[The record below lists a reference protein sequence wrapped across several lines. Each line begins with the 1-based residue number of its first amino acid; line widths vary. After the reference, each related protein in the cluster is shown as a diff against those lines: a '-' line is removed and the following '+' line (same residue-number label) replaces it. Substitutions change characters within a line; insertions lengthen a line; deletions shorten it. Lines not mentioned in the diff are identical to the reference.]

1 MTQTKLRNGLILL
14 IGALGMFQPLALDPY
29 MPNILAI
36 AKDLK
41 VEDSLIG
48 QNLTFL
54 TLGVSVGLVIAGP
67 LSDAIGR
74 RRPVLFALA
83 GFAVVSFATTF
94 VTSYET
100 FFTLR
105 AAQGFFS
112 ACAAVVANAMLRDL
126 YQGLQLIKAIARS
139 MLLMGTTWFLGPIF
153 GSVLQSFTDW
163 RGLGTLLGIAALI
176 LLALVFW
183 KLPDTMTFEDRTKTT
198 AKDVITGFGRLLKD
212 RVFLGLVLIQMTISI
227 SLYGYLSIST
237 FIYNNAYGIGALQ
250 VGFLLAANSAS
261 SYVGAQLGA
270 VLSRKFKPQYVLLG
284 TLILGASAG
293 AMMVVVAALQ
303 LPFIVFTIT
312 MAFFVMSFG
321 TAITPILGLAM
332 DSHPHEA
339 GTAAA
344 VITFSGTFAATLA
357 GPLYAVLDHNS
368 SMGLGFAIVGFLS
381 LGIFFLFAIVKPKQL
396 EVMK

>member
-36 AKDLK
+36 AKDLD
-41 VEDSLIG
+41 VEASLIG

-94 VTSYET
+94 VTNYEM

-105 AAQGFFS
+105 AAQGFFA

-163 RGLGTLLGIAALI
+163 RGLGTLLAIAALL

-183 KLPDTMTFEDRTKTT
+183 KLPDTMTFEDRTRTT
-198 AKDVITGFGRLLKD
+198 AKDVVTGFGRLLKD
-212 RVFLGLVLIQMTISI
+212 RVFLGLVLIQMTISV

-237 FIYNNAYGIGALQ
+237 FIYNNAFGIGALQ

-261 SYVGAQLGA
+261 SYIGAQLGA
-270 VLSRKFKPQYVLLG
+270 ALSRKFKPQYVLLG

-303 LPFIVFTIT
+303 LPFIVFTVT
-312 MAFFVMSFG
+312 MALFVMSFG

-368 SMGLGFAIVGFLS
+368 SMGLGFTIVGFLS
-381 LGIFFLFAIVKPKQL
+381 LGMFFLFAIVRPKQL

>member
-1 MTQTKLRNGLILL
+1 MTQTKLRTGLVLL
-14 IGALGMFQPLALDPY
+14 IGALGMFQPLSLDPY
-29 MPNILAI
+29 MPNIGSI
-36 AKDLK
+36 ASDLG
-41 VEDSLIG
+41 VQSALIA

-83 GFAVVSFATTF
+83 GFALASFATSF
-94 VTSYET
+94 VTSYEA

-105 AAQGFFS
+105 AAQGFFA

-139 MLLMGTTWFLGPIF
+139 MLIMGTTWFLGPIF

-163 RGLGTLLGIAALI
+163 RGLGLLLAVASLL

-183 KLPDTMTFEDRTKTT
+183 KLPDTMSLEDRTKTT
-198 AKDVITGFGRLLKD
+198 AKEVINGFARLLKD
-212 RVFLGLVLIQMTISI
+212 RVFLGLVLVQVTISI
-227 SLYGYLSIST
+227 ALYSYLNIST
-237 FIYNNAYGIGALQ
+237 FVYDNAYNVGATQ
-250 VGFLLAANSAS
+250 VGFLLAINSAC
-261 SYVGAQLGA
+261 SYTGAQLGA
-270 VLSRKFKPQYVLLG
+270 FLSRRFKPQYVLLG
-284 TLILGASAG
+284 TQVLGASAG
-293 AMMVVVAALQ
+293 LALILTSIFQ
-303 LPFIVFTIT
+303 LPFIVFSI
-312 MAFFVMSFG
+312 AIALFVMSFG
-321 TAITPILGLAM
+321 SAITPILGLAM

-357 GPLYAVLDHNS
+357 GPIYSLLDHTS
-368 SMGLGFAIVGFLS
+368 SIGLGSAIVVS
-381 LGIFFLFAIVKPKQL
+381 LGIGIFFLFAIVKPKQL
-396 EVMK
+396 EAMK

>member
-36 AKDLK
+36 AKDLN

-163 RGLGTLLGIAALI
+163 RGLGTLLGIAALL

-198 AKDVITGFGRLLKD
+198 AKDVVLGFGRLLND
-212 RVFLGLVLIQMTISI
+212 RVFLGLVMIQMTISI
-227 SLYGYLSIST
+227 PLYGYLSIST
-237 FIYNNAYGIGALQ
+237 FIYNNAYGVGALQ

-261 SYVGAQLGA
+261 SYLGAQLGA

-368 SMGLGFAIVGFLS
+368 SMGLGFTIVGFLS
-381 LGIFFLFAIVKPKQL
+381 LGIFFLFAIVRPKQL

>member
-1 MTQTKLRNGLILL
+1 
-14 IGALGMFQPLALDPY
+14 
-29 MPNILAI
+29 
-36 AKDLK
+36 
-41 VEDSLIG
+41 
-48 QNLTFL
+48 
-54 TLGVSVGLVIAGP
+54 
-67 LSDAIGR
+67 
-74 RRPVLFALA
+74 
-83 GFAVVSFATTF
+83 
-94 VTSYET
+94 
-100 FFTLR
+100 
-105 AAQGFFS
+105 
-112 ACAAVVANAMLRDL
+112 MLRDL

-163 RGLGTLLGIAALI
+163 RGLGTLLAIAALL

-198 AKDVITGFGRLLKD
+198 AKDVVTGFGRLLKD
-212 RVFLGLVLIQMTISI
+212 RVFLGLVLIQMTISV

-261 SYVGAQLGA
+261 SYLGAQLGA
-270 VLSRKFKPQYVLLG
+270 ALSRKFKPQYVLLG

-303 LPFIVFTIT
+303 LPFIVFTVT
-312 MAFFVMSFG
+312 MALFVMSFG

-368 SMGLGFAIVGFLS
+368 SMGLGFTIVGFLS
-381 LGIFFLFAIVKPKQL
+381 LGMFFLFAIVRPKQL

>member
-36 AKDLK
+36 AKDLD
-41 VEDSLIG
+41 VEASLIG

-94 VTSYET
+94 VTNYEM

-105 AAQGFFS
+105 AAQGFFA

-163 RGLGTLLGIAALI
+163 RGLGTLLAIAALL

-198 AKDVITGFGRLLKD
+198 AKDVVTGFGRLLKD
-212 RVFLGLVLIQMTISI
+212 RVFLGLVLIQMTISV

-261 SYVGAQLGA
+261 SYLGAQLGA
-270 VLSRKFKPQYVLLG
+270 ALSRKFKPQYVLLG

-303 LPFIVFTIT
+303 LPFIVFTVT
-312 MAFFVMSFG
+312 MALFVMSFG

-368 SMGLGFAIVGFLS
+368 SMGLGFTIVGFLS
-381 LGIFFLFAIVKPKQL
+381 LGMFFLFAIVRPKQL

>member
-36 AKDLK
+36 AKDLN

-163 RGLGTLLGIAALI
+163 RGLGTLLGIAALL

-198 AKDVITGFGRLLKD
+198 AKDVVLGFGRLLKD
-212 RVFLGLVLIQMTISI
+212 RVFLGLVMIQMTISI

-237 FIYNNAYGIGALQ
+237 FIYNNAYGVGALQ

-261 SYVGAQLGA
+261 SYLGAQLGA
-270 VLSRKFKPQYVLLG
+270 VLSRTFKPQYVLLG

-312 MAFFVMSFG
+312 MALFVMSFG

-368 SMGLGFAIVGFLS
+368 SMGLGFTIVGFLS
-381 LGIFFLFAIVKPKQL
+381 LGIFFLFAIVRPKQL

>member
-36 AKDLK
+36 AKDLN

-163 RGLGTLLGIAALI
+163 RGLGTLLGIAALL

-198 AKDVITGFGRLLKD
+198 AKDVVLGFGRLLND
-212 RVFLGLVLIQMTISI
+212 RVFLGLVMIQMTISI

-237 FIYNNAYGIGALQ
+237 FIYNNAYGVGALQ

-261 SYVGAQLGA
+261 SYLGAQLGA

-368 SMGLGFAIVGFLS
+368 SMGLGFTIVGFLS
-381 LGIFFLFAIVKPKQL
+381 LGIFFLFAIVRPKQL

>member
-1 MTQTKLRNGLILL
+1 MTQTKLRTGLVLL

-29 MPNILAI
+29 MPNISAI
-36 AKDLK
+36 ATDLN
-41 VEDSLIG
+41 VQASLIA

-54 TLGVSVGLVIAGP
+54 TLGVSVGLVVAGP

-74 RRPVLFALA
+74 RRPVLFALF
-83 GFAVVSFATTF
+83 GFALASFATAF
-94 VTSYET
+94 VTSYEI

-105 AAQGFFS
+105 AAQGFFA

-139 MLLMGTTWFLGPIF
+139 MLIMGTTWFLGPIF

-163 RGLGTLLGIAALI
+163 RGLGTLLAAASLL

-183 KLPDTMTFEDRTKTT
+183 KLPDTMTIEDRTRTT
-198 AKDVITGFGRLLKD
+198 AKDVVTGFGRLLKD
-212 RVFLGLVLIQMTISI
+212 RVFLGLVLVQMTISI
-227 SLYGYLSIST
+227 SLYGYLNIST
-237 FIYNNAYGIGALQ
+237 FIYDNAYGVGALQ
-250 VGFLLAANSAS
+250 VGFILATNSAS
-261 SYVGAQLGA
+261 SYIGAQLGA
-270 VLSRKFKPQYVLLG
+270 AFSRKFKPQYVLLG
-284 TLILGASAG
+284 TLILGLSAG
-293 AMMVVVAALQ
+293 AMLVVVAALQ
-303 LPFIVFTIT
+303 LPFIVFTVT

-321 TAITPILGLAM
+321 TSITPILGLAM

-357 GPLYAVLDHNS
+357 GPLYAVLDKDS

-381 LGIFFLFAIVKPKQL
+381 LGIFLLFTVVRPKQL

>member
-36 AKDLK
+36 AKDLD
-41 VEDSLIG
+41 VEESLIG

-94 VTSYET
+94 VTNYEM

-105 AAQGFFS
+105 AAQGFFA

-163 RGLGTLLGIAALI
+163 RGLGTLLAIAALL

-198 AKDVITGFGRLLKD
+198 AKDVLTGFGRLLKD
-212 RVFLGLVLIQMTISI
+212 RVFLGLVLIQMTISV
-227 SLYGYLSIST
+227 SL
-237 FIYNNAYGIGALQ
+237 
-250 VGFLLAANSAS
+250 
-261 SYVGAQLGA
+261 
-270 VLSRKFKPQYVLLG
+270 
-284 TLILGASAG
+284 
-293 AMMVVVAALQ
+293 
-303 LPFIVFTIT
+303 
-312 MAFFVMSFG
+312 
-321 TAITPILGLAM
+321 
-332 DSHPHEA
+332 
-339 GTAAA
+339 
-344 VITFSGTFAATLA
+344 
-357 GPLYAVLDHNS
+357 
-368 SMGLGFAIVGFLS
+368 
-381 LGIFFLFAIVKPKQL
+381 
-396 EVMK
+396 

>member
-36 AKDLK
+36 AKDLN

-163 RGLGTLLGIAALI
+163 RGLGTLLGIAALL

-198 AKDVITGFGRLLKD
+198 AKDVVLGFGRLLND
-212 RVFLGLVLIQMTISI
+212 RVFLGLVMIQMTISI

-237 FIYNNAYGIGALQ
+237 FIYNNAYGVGALQ

-261 SYVGAQLGA
+261 SYLGAQLGA

-312 MAFFVMSFG
+312 MALFVMSFG

-368 SMGLGFAIVGFLS
+368 SMGLGFTIVGFLS
-381 LGIFFLFAIVKPKQL
+381 LGIFFLFAIVRPKQL